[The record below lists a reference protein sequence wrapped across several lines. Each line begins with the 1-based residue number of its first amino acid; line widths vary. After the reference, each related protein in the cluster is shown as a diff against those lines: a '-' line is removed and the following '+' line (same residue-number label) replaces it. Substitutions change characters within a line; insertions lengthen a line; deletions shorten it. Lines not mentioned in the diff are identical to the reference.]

1 MNKFWTNFST
11 RLNAY
16 NLREQWLIS
25 IMVLVVAGAI
35 LFALLLDP
43 LLMRKKQMAAE
54 LAAQQAQL
62 SSLQGQLQSLQA
74 SGRPDPNIPTRAR
87 LAEIQQRLVQTQAA
101 LLGLQ
106 ENLVPADKMSRL
118 LQDVLGQSRGLKL
131 ASLKTL
137 PVGGLLDEVEPAD
150 ADGSGKAA
158 SVAEKAESAPAG
170 LTIYRHGVEISVV
183 GKYADLVQYLVAVE
197 KLPWRVLWGK
207 AQMHVDAWPNA
218 TLSITLYTLS
228 TDKTWLSI

>member
-1 MNKFWTNFST
+1 MKKTWQTLSN
-11 RLNAY
+11 RLNAL
-16 NLREQWLIS
+16 NPREQWLIS
-25 IMVLVVAGAI
+25 LMVLVVAGAI
-35 LFALLLDP
+35 LYAVLLDP

-54 LAAQQAQL
+54 LVTQQAQL
-62 SSLQGQLQSLQA
+62 SSLQGQLQSVQA
-74 SGRPDPNIPTRAR
+74 SGRPDPNAPTRAR
-87 LAEIQQRLVQTQAA
+87 LAELQQKLAQTRTA
-101 LLGLQ
+101 LQGLQ

-137 PVGGLLDEVEPAD
+137 PVGGLLDEIDNPE
-150 ADGSGKAA
+150 KAA
-158 SVAEKAESAPAG
+158 AAAPAATPAEVAPAPAG
-170 LTIYRHGVEISVV
+170 PVIYRHGVEIAVV
-183 GKYADLVQYLVAVE
+183 GKYADLAQYLVAVE

-207 AQMHVDAWPNA
+207 AQMRVDTWPNA